1 MIIEYFTY
9 LVLSVIDYEA
19 EVLYARSLFL
29 VLSLCV
35 CILCERIGRLIINFG
50 YLL

>member
-19 EVLYARSLFL
+19 EVLYARQREAFFSYYRS
-29 VLSLCV
+29 VCV
-35 CILCERIGRLIINFG
+35 FCVKELAG
-50 YLL
+50 